1 MSSKSTE
8 DRLIELEKL
17 VAKLDTDYRDKYI
30 LTNDRIND
38 LFDIVIN
45 KVDLEKEMKNLVIY
59 KKALINADFISENEI
74 IKILKPLV
82 NSESFWKPHALLLLG
97 DYFLFK
103 GEKQKAKDFYI
114 QITSIKNISKN
125 ILNQTQQRIRKNY
138 VE

>member
-1 MSSKSTE
+1 
-8 DRLIELEKL
+8 
-17 VAKLDTDYRDKYI
+17 
-30 LTNDRIND
+30 
-38 LFDIVIN
+38 
-45 KVDLEKEMKNLVIY
+45 MKNLVIY

-82 NSESFWKPHALLLLG
+82 NSESFWKPHALLLRG

-103 GEKQKAKDFYI
+103 GEKQKAKDVYI